1 MDADP
6 VIDALGYPKTHK
18 LLLTTAESCRAGAMV
33 TLLADLPG
41 TCVVLE
47 SGYGVYS
54 LQAKQRLIGVSPL
67 NIEHYGLTSEAVTWE
82 MALGALKGMMQQ

>member
-6 VIDALGYPKTHK
+6 VIDALGYLTTHK

-41 TCVVLE
+41 IGEVLE
-47 SGYGVYS
+47 SG
-54 LQAKQRLIGVSPL
+54 
-67 NIEHYGLTSEAVTWE
+67 
-82 MALGALKGMMQQ
+82 